1 MKPLSTDQE
10 PAGRTQCALSA
21 VRCRLS
27 ALFALGLCAWL
38 GADTKP
44 TDPQPPSATKQM
56 ITVNGGMTEIYP
68 TTLTAKH
75 SLKAF
80 SLRCATEKLK
90 AKEPDLDTC
99 AEALQR
105 YDAALQSIEAEVG
118 E

>member
-1 MKPLSTDQE
+1 MNRSCLLTL
-10 PAGRTQCALSA
+10 A
-21 VRCRLS
+21 
-27 ALFALGLCAWL
+27 FALGLCAWL

-44 TDPQPPSATKQM
+44 TDPEPSATRRM
-56 ITVNGGMTEIYP
+56 ITIDGSKQRVYP
-68 TTLTAKH
+68 LSLAAKH
-75 SLKAF
+75 SFKALD
-80 SLRCATEKLK
+80 LRLATEKLK

>member
-1 MKPLSTDQE
+1 MKSLSTDQE
-10 PAGRTQCALSA
+10 SAGRTQCALYA

-44 TDPQPPSATKQM
+44 TDPEPAAERRMVTIDGPKQR
-56 ITVNGGMTEIYP
+56 VFP
-68 TTLTAKH
+68 LSLAAKH
-75 SLKAF
+75 SFKALD
-80 SLRCATEKLK
+80 LRLATEKLK

-99 AEALQR
+99 AEALLR
-105 YDAALQSIEAEVG
+105 YDAALQAIENEVG

>member
-1 MKPLSTDQE
+1 MNRSCLLTI
-10 PAGRTQCALSA
+10 A
-21 VRCRLS
+21 
-27 ALFALGLCAWL
+27 FALGLCAWL

-80 SLRCATEKLK
+80 SLRCATERLK
-90 AKEPDLDTC
+90 AKAPDLDTC

-105 YDAALQSIEAEVG
+105 YDAALQAIEAEVG